1 MRVDDKPT
9 SLVLTA
15 LPGLPLVQAGDD
27 LCEMIVAGLRAAGL
41 ALQTGDVLA
50 IAQKVVSKS
59 EGRRVDLAQVT
70 PSARALELA
79 AITQKDARFVEV
91 VLSESNEVL
100 RVRPN
105 TLIVEHRLGFVCANA
120 GIDRSNV
127 GPHGAD
133 GDDDVV
139 LLLPRDPDASCQAL
153 RERLRA
159 ETGADVAVLINDSH
173 GRAWRNGTVGVALGV
188 AGFPALLDMRGH
200 PDLFDYALQVTQIGL
215 ADELAAAAS
224 LLMGQADEGRP
235 VIHIRGVPY
244 PFRDGTA
251 RELLRPK
258 EIDLFRERN
267 LEGHV

>member
-1 MRVDDKPT
+1 MPVDQKAS
-9 SLVLTA
+9 SLVLTS
-15 LPGLPLVQAGDD
+15 LPGLPLVQPGDD
-27 LCEMIVAGLRAAGL
+27 LCGLILAGLRAAGL
-41 ALQTGDVLA
+41 VLQSGDVVA

-59 EGRRVDLAQVT
+59 EGCLVNLTDVT
-70 PSARALELA
+70 PSAQALELA
-79 AITQKDARFVEV
+79 AVTQKDPRFVEV
-91 VLSESNEVL
+91 VLSESNEVM
-100 RVRPN
+100 RARPN

-120 GIDRSNV
+120 GVDRSNV
-127 GPHGAD
+127 GPHG
-133 GDDDVV
+133 GEEIV

-188 AGFPALLDMRGH
+188 AGFPALLDLRGH

-244 PFRDGTA
+244 PFREGNA

-258 EIDLFRERN
+258 EIDLFRERTM
-267 LEGHV
+267 

>member
-1 MRVDDKPT
+1 MTAPAAAQSSQV
-9 SLVLTA
+9 LLTA
-15 LPGLPLVQAGDD
+15 LPGMPLVQVGDD
-27 LCEMIVAGLRAAGL
+27 LSALILAALARAGIVL
-41 ALQTGDVLA
+41 ANGDVIA

-59 EGRRVDLAQVT
+59 QGRLVKLAEIT

-79 AITQKDARFVEV
+79 IVTGKDARFVEA
-91 VLSESNEVL
+91 VLSESREVL
-100 RVRPN
+100 RARPN

-120 GIDRSNV
+120 GVDRSNV
-127 GPHGAD
+127 APHGAGLD
-133 GDDDVV
+133 EYL
-139 LLLPRDPDASCQAL
+139 LLLPTDPDGTCQQL
-153 RERLRA
+153 RESFRA
-159 ETGADVAVLINDSH
+159 ATGRDVAVIINDSH

-244 PFRDGTA
+244 PFREGTA
-251 RELLRPK
+251 RELIRDK
-258 EIDLFRERN
+258 ELDLFRN
-267 LEGHV
+267 